1 MDEENNCAFHTIQF
15 IGVKQKSIESFCK
28 TKVVYLIEKHPD
40 QMLIFTDNLPP
51 AAASLRQ
58 SGIFQNQTR

>member
-1 MDEENNCAFHTIQF
+1 MDEEINCAFHTIQF

-40 QMLIFTDNLPP
+40 QTLIFNDNSPP
-51 AAASLRQ
+51 AAASLR
-58 SGIFQNQTR
+58 